1 MLRSFVLSTAL
12 VLTAATL
19 ASAQPPQPPPV
30 GRPSLPGLPILGQGS
45 DQERAACHP
54 DVVKYCKELIKDDAN
69 ADVFA
74 ILNCLQTN
82 RPRISKACGEV
93 LASHGQ

>member
-1 MLRSFVLSTAL
+1 MVRKFVLTIP
-12 VLTAATL
+12 VLLAATTVVP
-19 ASAQPPQPPPV
+19 AQIPSQPPPV
-30 GRPSLPGLPILGQGS
+30 AHPHIIGEWS

-54 DVVKYCKELIKDDAN
+54 DVMRFCRDLVKGGDD

-74 ILNCLQTN
+74 ILACLQSN
-82 RPRISKACGEV
+82 RHRISRACGEV

>member
-30 GRPSLPGLPILGQGS
+30 ALPGLPTLGQGS
-45 DQERAACHP
+45 EQERAACHP
-54 DVVKYCKELIKDDAN
+54 DVVKYCKQLIKDDAN

-74 ILNCLQTN
+74 ILNCLQSN

>member
-1 MLRSFVLSTAL
+1 MLRSFVLSAAL
-12 VLTAATL
+12 LLTAATL
-19 ASAQPPQPPPV
+19 ASAAPPQPPPV
-30 GRPSLPGLPILGQGS
+30 ALPGLPNLGQGS
-45 DQERAACHP
+45 EQERAACHP

-82 RPRISKACGEV
+82 RPRISRACGEV